1 MPTRDDDENCAI
13 LMTPPGAAAI
23 AVVRLVGPGVHGFLK
38 SHFSRTVVP
47 GRPVHGEIRD
57 VGGVV
62 IDDPVVVL
70 HDSRPLADVSL
81 HGGTW
86 VVRAFLELARRDG
99 FRSVEPVEAPLD
111 ERAVDA
117 SSVIETEVL
126 THLPLARTELA
137 LRVLLAQP
145 RAWDRL
151 KRRMSHVRREEIE
164 RIVADRALYWLLHP
178 PRIAIV
184 GVANAG
190 KSTLAN
196 QLFAQER
203 SITADLPGT
212 TRDWVGDV
220 ANVDGLAVMLVDTP
234 GLRETRDALEAE
246 AIALAMPQ
254 IERADLVVLVLDQ
267 ARPLAG
273 EQEQLLARF
282 RDSMVV
288 ANKTDRPAAWAAP
301 ARAIRTVATT
311 GQGVDELRRAIRRH
325 FAGESLEID
334 RPRWWTE
341 RQRAILQR
349 SVSDPANLSEL

>member
-1 MPTRDDDENCAI
+1 MRDDDENCAI
-13 LMTPPGAAAI
+13 LMTPPGVAAI
-23 AVVRLVGPGVHGFLK
+23 AVVRLVGPGVRRFLE
-38 SHFSRTVVP
+38 SHFSRTVAA
-47 GRPVHGEIRD
+47 GRPVHGEMRD
-57 VGGVV
+57 VGGEV

-70 HDSRPLADVSL
+70 HESRPLADVSL

-86 VVRAFLELARRDG
+86 VVRAFLELAWREG

-111 ERAVDA
+111 ERAVDG
-117 SSVIETEVL
+117 SSTIETEVL

-145 RAWDRL
+145 RAWDEL
-151 KRRMSHVRREEIE
+151 KRRMPDVRRDEVE
-164 RIVADRALYWLLHP
+164 RILADGALHRLLHP
-178 PRIAIV
+178 PRVAII
-184 GVANAG
+184 GPANAG

-212 TRDWVGDV
+212 TRDWVADV
-220 ANVDGLAVMLVDTP
+220 ANIDGLAVMLVDTP
-234 GLRETRDALEAE
+234 GLRDTGDPIEAE
-246 AIALAMPQ
+246 AIALATPQ

-267 ARPLAG
+267 TRPLAG
-273 EQEQLLARF
+273 EQEQLVARF

-288 ANKTDRPAAWAAP
+288 VNKVDRPATWAAP
-301 ARAIRTVATT
+301 VPAIRTIATT
-311 GQGVDELRRAIRRH
+311 GQGVDELRRAVRRH
-325 FAGESLEID
+325 FTGESIDLD

-349 SVSDPANLSEL
+349 SAADPAALSEL